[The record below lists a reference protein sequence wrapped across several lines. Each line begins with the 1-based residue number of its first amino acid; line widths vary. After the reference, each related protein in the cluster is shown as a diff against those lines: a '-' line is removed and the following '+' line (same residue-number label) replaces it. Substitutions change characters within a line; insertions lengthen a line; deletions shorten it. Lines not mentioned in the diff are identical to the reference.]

1 MTSGLD
7 GFDQKLERVFGTLD
21 GRSETTFISDSGVG
35 QTVLLLDD
43 TLQGVVDLGTHL
55 HGLSEAGSS
64 GGQDHEFLESETVTG
79 VGTTVDN
86 VERRGGEDVGSLDT
100 GEFGQVLVERD
111 TLWIGETSI
120 ASISIRWIDLVTTN
134 LLSGTSFRDS
144 HGDTEDGVGTEL
156 ALVRGTVQ
164 LDQQV
169 INLLLLSDVQTR
181 ADQFLGD
188 DVVDV
193 GNGLGNTLSDVG
205 RLVIISQLNGLVD
218 TGGST
223 RGDLRSESTL
233 FGVDVDLDGGVTSRV
248 EDLANEG
255 S

>member
-1 MTSGLD
+1 
-7 GFDQKLERVFGTLD
+7 
-21 GRSETTFISDSGVG
+21 
-35 QTVLLLDD
+35 
-43 TLQGVVDLGTHL
+43 
-55 HGLSEAGSS
+55 
-64 GGQDHEFLESETVTG
+64 
-79 VGTTVDN
+79 
-86 VERRGGEDVGSLDT
+86 
-100 GEFGQVLVERD
+100 VLVERD

-248 EDLANEG
+248 EDLAKEG
-255 S
+255 R